1 MVHCDVVYLRADK
14 VSRSRC
20 VSCKFVVAIASSR
33 GEEGGDGARP
43 VCFSRP
49 SAFVK
54 PKREAKV

>member
-1 MVHCDVVYLRADK
+1 MVHYDVVYLRADK
-14 VSRSRC
+14 VSRSH
-20 VSCKFVVAIASSR
+20 VSCKFVVAVASSR

-49 SAFVK
+49 SAFLK